1 MAPLHLEHVMLP
13 HLARCPIP
21 LALAC
26 HRVLLTRLPQC
37 LASLAA
43 APKCLTYRSHVS
55 RQALLP
61 LPLFR
66 HPILGHALAALRF
79 QDLDSLVLAHQYPM
93 VQV

>member
-1 MAPLHLEHVMLP
+1 MAPLSLEHVMLP
-13 HLARCPIP
+13 HLGHCPIP

-26 HRVLLTRLPQC
+26 RHALLTHLRQC
-37 LASLAA
+37 SASLVAV
-43 APKCLTYRSHVS
+43 PRCLTYRSHVS

-66 HPILGHALAALRF
+66 HPILGHALEALRF
-79 QDLDSLVLAHQYPM
+79 QDPDSLALAHQYPM